1 MDEIT
6 NENIILLLNLKKDD
20 NLKIKN
26 NKLSICDENDIEKI
40 DDDIESTIYIIIN
53 YVYSL
58 INVYNGNVFFSEEY
72 NKYLSLL
79 SASVKL
85 IKNIRTNFNIR
96 IDSILYES
104 LDEFEYKIKCELKS
118 NENSCNNKMYKIME
132 KILNPIYIIVMDLR
146 ERYIIKD
153 YKNMLL
159 YMDTDVESTE
169 EEQES
174 TEEEQES
181 TEEEQESTE
190 QESTEQ
196 ESTEQDISYSYFNL
210 W

>member
-1 MDEIT
+1 
-6 NENIILLLNLKKDD
+6 
-20 NLKIKN
+20 
-26 NKLSICDENDIEKI
+26 
-40 DDDIESTIYIIIN
+40 
-53 YVYSL
+53 
-58 INVYNGNVFFSEEY
+58 
-72 NKYLSLL
+72 
-79 SASVKL
+79 
-85 IKNIRTNFNIR
+85 
-96 IDSILYES
+96 
-104 LDEFEYKIKCELKS
+104 
-118 NENSCNNKMYKIME
+118 MYKIME

-159 YMDTDVESTE
+159 YMDTDVESKQEEESTE

-181 TEEEQESTE
+181 TEEEEESTEQESTEEESTE